1 MAIPSKLILAV
12 GGVAALAAAGWFG
25 YQQFFED
32 AAAPAPVPVKRTAQA
47 PAAHAKPKAGALAA
61 SATASTDH
69 AQQQA
74 PADPDVLIERVLIAT
89 GLNHQINVLPKQ
101 FMEGAREAAGMH
113 PGVPPAFTREVD
125 RILAE
130 EFTAQ
135 RFQKAVREGLKARFD
150 QKKLDEVL
158 AAADTPVGKKMVGYE
173 SAEMSSPAMQTYV
186 KGLAAHAPS
195 AERRQLI
202 EALDEASGGS
212 RLSTEIAFASARA
225 MAVSAASNPGI
236 AAEVDRKLESQ
247 RPRIAAAVREGT
259 LLGLAY
265 TYRDASDAELGEYLK
280 LQQSEASKWYMGV
293 VSEALAGE
301 FTTASTQVGVKMAA
315 VIKSMTSQRVA
326 AVPGQG
332 SGAVAAEEPAPARG
346 GGAPMLAMA
355 HGAGARDKDLRGCLE
370 LPTTEQIIRCSEQG
384 L

>member
-101 FMEGAREAAGMH
+101 FMEGARKAAGMH
-113 PGVPPAFTREVD
+113 PGVPAAFTREVD

-150 QKKLDEVL
+150 QKRLDEVL
-158 AAADTPVGKKMVGYE
+158 AAL
-173 SAEMSSPAMQTYV
+173 
-186 KGLAAHAPS
+186 KG
-195 AERRQLI
+195 
-202 EALDEASGGS
+202 
-212 RLSTEIAFASARA
+212 
-225 MAVSAASNPGI
+225 
-236 AAEVDRKLESQ
+236 
-247 RPRIAAAVREGT
+247 
-259 LLGLAY
+259 
-265 TYRDASDAELGEYLK
+265 
-280 LQQSEASKWYMGV
+280 
-293 VSEALAGE
+293 
-301 FTTASTQVGVKMAA
+301 
-315 VIKSMTSQRVA
+315 
-326 AVPGQG
+326 
-332 SGAVAAEEPAPARG
+332 
-346 GGAPMLAMA
+346 
-355 HGAGARDKDLRGCLE
+355 
-370 LPTTEQIIRCSEQG
+370 
-384 L
+384 